1 VARNGGERRSV
12 GIVFRTVR
20 PHLLVIDISVA
31 AACFLLR
38 TTIFSESPW
47 LLVIAFGM
55 AGTIAIHRLS
65 PALSLGV
72 AWVTVALQLALGLQ
86 PDISNAAIVV
96 VLFATAAYG
105 TTTVRWLGFASA
117 FLGALVAAAYVVAE
131 SAVSLSPYSG
141 LLRSLAEAAPRLT
154 TVFIGVFGA
163 SLFLFLLSWTL
174 GLLWK
179 TVLDARASY
188 RARDVAKQNQASAER
203 EVAIEQERTRIA
215 RDMHDVVAHSL
226 AVVIAQADGARYAS
240 TTDPSAA
247 DSALATISAT
257 AREALGDVRMLLGQL
272 RHNQA
277 EGPQPAL
284 ADLDRLF
291 DQFTAS
297 GLTVQ
302 RVVVGEPEH
311 LGTAQQLA
319 IYRIIQESLTN
330 ALRHADT
337 SHDVVVTFDWSPT
350 WLEISVASTL
360 GEPAESS
367 NGHGIDG
374 MRERAILA
382 GGSLTAEPTADSFVV
397 TATLPIV
404 VTEVPA

>member
-1 VARNGGERRSV
+1 
-12 GIVFRTVR
+12 VR
-20 PHLLVIDISVA
+20 PHLLVIDICVA

-38 TTIFSESPW
+38 TTIYSESPW

-65 PALSLGV
+65 PALALGL
-72 AWVTVALQLALGLQ
+72 AWLTVTLQLSLGLQ
-86 PDISNAAIVV
+86 PDVSNAAVVV
-96 VLFATAAYG
+96 VLFATSAYG
-105 TTTVRWLGFASA
+105 TAAVRWMGFAST
-117 FLGALVAAAYVVAE
+117 FLGALVASAYFVTQA
-131 SAVSLSPYSG
+131 AVSLYPYAG
-141 LLRSLAEAAPRLT
+141 MLRSLAEAAPRLT
-154 TVFIGVFGA
+154 TIFIGVFGA

-179 TVLDARASY
+179 TVLDARASS
-188 RARDVAKQNQASAER
+188 RARDVAKQNQESAER

-226 AVVIAQADGARYAS
+226 AVVIAQADGARYAA
-240 TTDPSAA
+240 TTDPTAA

-277 EGPQPAL
+277 EGPQPVL

-291 DQFTAS
+291 DQFAAS

-302 RVVVGEPEH
+302 RVVTGEPAS

-319 IYRIIQESLTN
+319 TYRIIQESLTN

-337 SHDVVVTFDWSPT
+337 SQDVVVTFDWSPSS
-350 WLEISVASTL
+350 LEVSVASAL
-360 GEPAESS
+360 GEKSESS

-382 GGSLTAEPTADSFVV
+382 GGSLSVEPTAESFVV

-404 VTEVPA
+404 STEVSA